1 MVNRPKLAWD
11 NTDNHATT
19 PWVRWIIEQK
29 TLLTE
34 NIPQGTRK
42 ITLSVKVFVQRV
54 STDFEY
60 SATMHTEEPG
70 QPIRTTANFFGR
82 RGVHTRGEAQIVVRD
97 RVSGCDR
104 IRIAL
109 LKTQQDIDIAR
120 DIWVIFFDI

>member
-42 ITLSVKVFVQRV
+42 ITF
-54 STDFEY
+54 
-60 SATMHTEEPG
+60 ATMHTEEPG

-97 RVSGCDR
+97 R
-104 IRIAL
+104 
-109 LKTQQDIDIAR
+109 DIDIAR